1 MPSKHGRLRGRRIE
15 VRQDSSRYG
24 VAVAAVV
31 VADDL
36 PAREFG
42 VPLVGVVDVLVM
54 PEVRR
59 ALGRPLML
67 AIRGRRRPGEL
78 ERQKHRHEEENE
90 ASHAGQ
96 AV

>member
-1 MPSKHGRLRGRRIE
+1 M
-15 VRQDSSRYG
+15 
-24 VAVAAVV
+24 
-31 VADDL
+31 
-36 PAREFG
+36 
-42 VPLVGVVDVLVM
+42 PLVGIVDVLVM